1 MNWTSF
7 IDEMN
12 DDLRELNKTLPE
24 TTKAFSAL
32 TRAAKDGGV
41 LDLRTKEFVA
51 IAIAVAT
58 RCDPCI
64 GFHVR
69 ALAKAGGTREEL
81 ADVLAMS
88 IQMGGGPSLMYAAK
102 ALAAWDQLTA

>member
-32 TRAAKDGGV
+32 TRAAKEGGV

-69 ALAKAGGTREEL
+69 ALAKADLKTARHLRKARDTL
-81 ADVLAMS
+81 AIVVA
-88 IQMGGGPSLMYAAK
+88 
-102 ALAAWDQLTA
+102 TAY